1 MLQQR
6 GGNFKTKI
14 TGLSK
19 KKGQKEYCVATAC
32 CVRACLQTGP
42 QKLKLQCGSMYNCVE
57 NGRCT
62 GVWVSV
68 FCEVESRLNLF
79 LWGSKFQN

>member
-1 MLQQR
+1 MQHVAAER
-6 GGNFKTKI
+6 GQFQNQDYRS
-14 TGLSK
+14 LK

-62 GVWVSV
+62 GV
-68 FCEVESRLNLF
+68 
-79 LWGSKFQN
+79 